1 MYPNSFDYRATFF
14 AGCLTAL
21 LPFSAFSQEMI
32 YISTTSGEETRQEI
46 SRVLKG
52 PSQTIEIQEPH
63 QYSQHLFCPRGSTET
78 WTHRND
84 KENTQFVAKRQE
96 DNTIHIEGTFKGE
109 KFQKTVSI
117 DEDAWINK
125 MDFGLSQFAMSEEKS
140 MTFWTLKL
148 VDLEPIHFRAEKVG
162 AELLQV
168 KQQKVEAIKIKVTL
182 KNFILSKLWS
192 ANLWYRSS
200 DGLFLKYEGAK
211 GRPGTPVTTI
221 EIREGI

>member
-1 MYPNSFDYRATFF
+1 MYPDSFDYRLTFF

-32 YISTTSGEETRQEI
+32 YVSTTSGEETIQEI

-52 PSQTIEIQEPH
+52 PSQIIEIQEPH
-63 QYSQHLFCPRGSTET
+63 QYSKHLFCPRGSTET
-78 WTHRND
+78 WIHRND
-84 KENTQFVAKRQE
+84 RENTQFVAKRQ
-96 DNTIHIEGTFKGE
+96 DNSIRIEGTFKGE
-109 KFQKTVSI
+109 KLQKTVAI

-125 MDFGLSQFAMSEEKS
+125 MDFGLSHFAMSEEET
-140 MTFWTLKL
+140 MTYWTLKL
-148 VDLEPIHFRAEKVG
+148 ADLEPLHFRAEKLG
-162 AELLQV
+162 AERLQINGR
-168 KQQKVEAIKIKVTL
+168 QVEAIKIKITL
-182 KNFILSKLWS
+182 KNFLLSKLWS
-192 ANLWYRSS
+192 AHLWYRSS